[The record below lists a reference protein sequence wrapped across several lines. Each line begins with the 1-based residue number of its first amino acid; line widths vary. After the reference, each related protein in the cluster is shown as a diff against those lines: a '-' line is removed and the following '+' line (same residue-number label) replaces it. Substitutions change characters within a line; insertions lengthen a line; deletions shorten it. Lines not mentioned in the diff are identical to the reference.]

1 LVVLKKDLYLYQQNE
16 TTMTTT
22 TITKETRNIKSVQ
35 LLSFGTSR
43 TDVFV
48 DSKKVS
54 NNARKEAIIALE
66 GNDVKTTTS
75 VKTYDLDWNLLNEDI
90 KVEQSEYMNLVRQ
103 AIQGYINR

>member
-1 LVVLKKDLYLYQQNE
+1 
-16 TTMTTT
+16 MRTTT
-22 TITKETRNIKSVQ
+22 TITKEVKNIKSVN
-35 LLSFGTSR
+35 LKNDGRSR
-43 TDVFV
+43 MDVFV
-48 DSKKVS
+48 DNKKVS

-90 KVEQSEYMNLVRQ
+90 KVEQSEYMKLVRQ